1 MNDLKKEENL
11 LGLSS
16 FAEEEA
22 ILRQLQ
28 DEIFQSGAAVFNR
41 ERLDERRE
49 KMSQNDVVAFFMSY
63 DL

>member
-16 FAEEEA
+16 FAEEA

-28 DEIFQSGAAVFNR
+28 DEIFQSRAGVFNR
-41 ERLDERRE
+41 ERLDERRA

>member
-1 MNDLKKEENL
+1 MNDLKKKENL

-28 DEIFQSGAAVFNR
+28 DEIFQSRAGVFNR